1 MNKSTTTQGRRL
13 PGSLQRGP
21 VALLVALAL
30 LLTACRTEQPV
41 AVKFPDDP
49 RVLDGTWELVKTG
62 LVYEVSRALLAPA
75 GDSILLS
82 DGDTV
87 WWYEQGPDGT
97 WLAGDASPY
106 EGFGGALEDG
116 SAGVLVKLER
126 SGLELTVATLALA
139 DAAKATVTLQLPAG
153 VEREDEREGLAVG
166 SGRLFAIADARSAA
180 ARLHWWSLAT
190 GTAEGSLALPASP
203 DGWRA
208 SRNGRILSF
217 WDVPGSKVRVVDTA
231 APAAPRTFDLG
242 ICRGNSL
249 AEASDDGRWF
259 LIADCFG
266 NVKAIDLNSAAPEFR
281 ALGFKVPDAIRFAR
295 GSARVVYL
303 DGFGKVW
310 AFDLATFTNAL
321 VADVGPRDPY
331 TSPGAFELHDASN
344 VLVAPTVGGRV
355 AVFAPVAAD
364 PRVLPDL
371 SPSRATM
378 NLTAVQPA
386 HGPSFS
392 AYEFEGDFA
401 WAGQAAP
408 PFNVE
413 GWVYADRFHEY
424 RLSPTAIPPARL
436 YGHASIGSE
445 AEPPFTLSF
454 EATDRSQTTYLGSLV
469 DEAAG
474 VGYQVSLIRVAD

>member
-1 MNKSTTTQGRRL
+1 MRGRRRS
-13 PGSLQRGP
+13 GSSRLGP
-21 VALLVALAL
+21 VAPLGALALLLAL

-41 AVKFPDDP
+41 AVAFPDDP
-49 RVLDGTWELVKTG
+49 RVLNGTWELVKTG
-62 LVYEVSRALLAPA
+62 LEQEVSRALLAPA

-82 DGDTV
+82 DGATV
-87 WWYEQGPDGT
+87 WSYDQRPDGT
-97 WLAGDASPY
+97 WLTGDASPY
-106 EGFGGALEDG
+106 EGFGGALLDG

-126 SGLELTVATLALA
+126 SGLELTVTTLALA
-139 DAAKATVTLQLPAG
+139 DAAEATVTLQLPAG
-153 VEREDEREGLAVG
+153 VDIEDEREGLAVG
-166 SGRLFAIADARSAA
+166 SGRLFAMARVRTGE

-190 GTAEGSLALPASP
+190 GASEGSLALPASP

-217 WDVPGSKVRVVDTA
+217 WDVPGSKVRVVDAA

-266 NVKAIDLNSAAPEFR
+266 NVKAIDLSLPAPEWR
-281 ALGFKVPDAIRFAR
+281 TLGLKVPDAIRFAH

-303 DGFGKVW
+303 DGSGKVW
-310 AFDLATFTNAL
+310 AFDLGTFTNAL

-331 TSPGAFELHDASN
+331 TSPDALELYDASN
-344 VLVAPTVGGRV
+344 VLVAPTTGGRV
-355 AVFAPVAAD
+355 AVFAPLATD
-364 PRVLPDL
+364 PRVLPEL
-371 SPSRATM
+371 APTRATM

-386 HGPSFS
+386 YGPGFS
-392 AYEFEGDFA
+392 SYEFEGDFA

-408 PFNVE
+408 PFGVE
-413 GWVYADRFHEY
+413 GWVFADRFHEY
-424 RLSPTAIPPARL
+424 RLSTAALPPARL
-436 YGHASIGSE
+436 DGRASIGPE
-445 AEPPFTLSF
+445 AEPLFALSF
-454 EATDRSQTTYLGSLV
+454 EATDRSQTKYLGSLV

-474 VGYQVSLIRVAD
+474 VGYQVSLEKAAD